1 MKKIPLRKC
10 VVTQTLLP
18 KKDLIRV
25 VLTPEGEVVVDESGR
40 VNGRGAYLQKDL
52 EVIKK
57 AQSNKALDRALKT
70 KISDTVFEDLV
81 KHVS

>member
-1 MKKIPLRKC
+1 MMKIPLRKC
-10 VVTQTLLP
+10 VATQTLLP

>member
-1 MKKIPLRKC
+1 MMKIPLRKC